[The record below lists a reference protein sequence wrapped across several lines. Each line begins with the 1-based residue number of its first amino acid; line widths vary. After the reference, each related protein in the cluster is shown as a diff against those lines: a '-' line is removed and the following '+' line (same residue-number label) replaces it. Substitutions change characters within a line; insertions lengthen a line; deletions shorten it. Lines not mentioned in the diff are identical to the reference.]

1 MQVLVLCE
9 PSMCFVHLHLIH
21 SNQNRPIACI
31 HHVLEAVQ
39 TRESCFL
46 VSACFPFIAGHAFHL
61 YFVQIQILPGLL
73 FTHHQT
79 QNGSVVVVNLLITIS
94 GSVLHTHIHHQQHQ
108 QPKCQKELCFRSPRI
123 CVYAVPLG
131 PKIAAA
137 TPVRKRLVSRFISSK
152 SSIRSM
158 ETPTVEGGTRRSVAD
173 MLY

>member
-1 MQVLVLCE
+1 
-9 PSMCFVHLHLIH
+9 MCFVYPHLIH

-79 QNGSVVVVNLLITIS
+79 QNGSVVVVNLLTNSINNQNAKRSCVFDRRGYVSMPCLWDLKLQRQHPS
-94 GSVLHTHIHHQQHQ
+94 GKDWFRDSSHQRVQSGRWKHQQ
-108 QPKCQKELCFRSPRI
+108 
-123 CVYAVPLG
+123 
-131 PKIAAA
+131 
-137 TPVRKRLVSRFISSK
+137 
-152 SSIRSM
+152 
-158 ETPTVEGGTRRSVAD
+158 
-173 MLY
+173 